1 MKSNNNL
8 EKNTELIIYCDGGS
22 RGNPGPAGLGAVI
35 YDVDKNILEEI
46 SEYLGVTTNNQAEYR
61 AVLKA
66 IEKAK
71 DMQATKLTFY
81 LDSELIVKQMSG
93 EYKVKN
99 KDLLPI
105 YLKIRQYIL
114 EFSQVNFFH
123 VRREYNKE
131 ADSLANLAMDKKG
144 N

>member
-1 MKSNNNL
+1 MKSNN
-8 EKNTELIIYCDGGS
+8 NTELIIYCDGGS

-35 YDVDKNILEEI
+35 YDKDKNILVEI

-71 DMQATKLTFY
+71 DLKASHLNFY

-93 EYKVKN
+93 EYRVKN

-105 YLKIRQYIL
+105 YTKIRQHIL
-114 EFSQVNFFH
+114 EFKEVNFFH
-123 VRREYNKE
+123 VRRENNKE
-131 ADSLANLAMDKKG
+131 ADRLANLAMDRKS

>member
-1 MKSNNNL
+1 MKKNNL
-8 EKNTELIIYCDGGS
+8 KKNTDLIIYCDGGS

-35 YDVDKNILEEI
+35 YDADKNILEEI

-93 EYKVKN
+93 EYRVKN